1 MLTVLRSAPSRET
14 LLSAVPLSDAA
25 KKTKLDNDKTI
36 KDIVG
41 GKDDRKLVVCGPCS
55 ADNPEAAVE
64 YCVRLKSV
72 ADKVK
77 DKLFLTPRLYV
88 AKARTHGEDYQGL
101 LMDAKEGG
109 SLSDNAFLCRKMFV
123 EVWNVRGFP
132 LRTSCFL
139 QNRLSFSEILFLTV
153 L

>member
-1 MLTVLRSAPSRET
+1 MLTVLSSAPSRKA
-14 LLSAVPLSDAA
+14 LLSAVPLSAAA

-41 GKDDRKLVVCGPCS
+41 GKDNRKLVVCGPCS

-88 AKARTHGEDYQGL
+88 AKARTHGD
-101 LMDAKEGG
+101 
-109 SLSDNAFLCRKMFV
+109 RKSV
-123 EVWNVRGFP
+123 V
-132 LRTSCFL
+132 
-139 QNRLSFSEILFLTV
+139 
-153 L
+153 

>member
-1 MLTVLRSAPSRET
+1 M
-14 LLSAVPLSDAA
+14 
-25 KKTKLDNDKTI
+25 
-36 KDIVG
+36 
-41 GKDDRKLVVCGPCS
+41 VCGPCS

-77 DKLFLTPRLYV
+77 DKLFLAPRLYV

-109 SLSDNAFLCRKMFV
+109 SLSDNVFLCRKMFV
-123 EVWNVRGFP
+123 EV
-132 LRTSCFL
+132 LERTGL
-139 QNRLSFSEILFLTV
+139 PVADELLFAEQIEFFGDIV
-153 L
+153 S